1 MNEKVTIPDEFTEK
15 LVINGNSGD
24 VSSDQLSTNN
34 LDIETKSGDGMINI
48 PISSD
53 ESQDEKEIKD
63 TAGKGSF
70 EIDVETIS
78 GNITARQN
86 ANGIRRRTNF
96 AGNEYYQRVS

>member
-1 MNEKVTIPDEFTEK
+1 MTILDEFAEK
-15 LVINGNSGD
+15 LIINGNSGD
-24 VSSDQLSTNN
+24 VSLEQLSTNN

-48 PISSD
+48 PISYD

-78 GNITARQN
+78 GNITAR
-86 ANGIRRRTNF
+86 
-96 AGNEYYQRVS
+96 

>member
-1 MNEKVTIPDEFTEK
+1 MNEKVTILDEFAEK
-15 LVINGNSGD
+15 LIINGNSGD
-24 VSSDQLSTNN
+24 VSLEQLSTNN

-48 PISSD
+48 PISYD

-78 GNITARQN
+78 GNITAR
-86 ANGIRRRTNF
+86 
-96 AGNEYYQRVS
+96 